1 MVGISGSSDPV
12 GGGTCVCPFVIAFGA
27 GFSFLH
33 QAESGQ
39 EWGLEVSARSATRFI
54 SPDEVENEVV
64 VDIWR
69 SESYAREAGHGV
81 ENESA

>member
-1 MVGISGSSDPV
+1 MVGHLREFRPSRRWDLRLSVRDRLRRGILVPAPSQVWAGMETGSICTICGKV
-12 GGGTCVCPFVIAFGA
+12 
-27 GFSFLH
+27 
-33 QAESGQ
+33 
-39 EWGLEVSARSATRFI
+39 I

-69 SESYAREAGHGV
+69 SESYAREAGHGE